1 MIWRN
6 CTVKKIILTD
16 VDGVLLDWEYAF
28 DIYLQQHGFRKV
40 EGGNL
45 KYDIG
50 KRYGIDREQGKKLIK
65 IFNESAHIG
74 FLPPLRDAMYYV
86 KRLHEEHGYVFHAIT
101 SLSHDENACELR
113 RMNLRKL
120 FGKTAFDRFVF
131 LDTGADKDQALA
143 EYHDSDL
150 WWIEDKIDNCRAG
163 QCVGLRSLL
172 MEHGHN
178 MDFEDPEIPRVRNW
192 REIYHIIVDQSRP
205 YISST
210 VEITG

>member
-1 MIWRN
+1 MSKNR
-6 CTVKKIILTD
+6 IILVD
-16 VDGVLLDWEYAF
+16 CDGVLLDWEYAF
-28 DIYLQQHGFRKV
+28 DVYLQTHGFNKV

-86 KRLHEEHGYVFHAIT
+86 KRLHEEHGYVFHCIT
-101 SLSHDENACELR
+101 SLSLDENAQELR

-120 FGKTAFDRFVF
+120 FGKTAFERFVF
-131 LDTGADKDQALA
+131 LDTGQDKDEAL
-143 EYHDSDL
+143 EHYRGSGL
-150 WWIEDKIDNCRAG
+150 FWIEDKIINCQVG
-163 QCVGLRSLL
+163 NSLGLRSLL

-178 MDFEDPEIPRVRNW
+178 MDYEDPDIPRVKNW
-192 REIYHIIVDQSRP
+192 REIYDLA
-205 YISST
+205 IS
-210 VEITG
+210 G